1 MPNILTRVGNWRMGK
16 KADAA
21 VVSTKPQDRGI
32 KGQGM
37 HWCRDEKRY
46 ALYVTRSPT
55 CIWCLR
61 SKREHNI
68 TLTLDHV
75 VPYTHRGP
83 NSAENLV
90 VACKVCNCKRKDRS
104 VATFAQSLVGI
115 GPQAQ
120 AILQRIDD
128 SRAIPLTRADVKD
141 AKTRIAQAGGF
152 TQACRAL

>member
-1 MPNILTRVGNWRMGK
+1 MGK

-21 VVSTKPQDRGI
+21 VVSTTPPDRG
-32 KGQGM
+32 KKSQGM
-37 HWCRDEKRY
+37 RWIRSEKRAAIY
-46 ALYVTRSPT
+46 ATRSDHRGPI

-75 VPYTHRGP
+75 VPYSLGGT
-83 NSAENLV
+83 NLVSNLV
-90 VACKVCNCKRKDRS
+90 VACKVCNSQRKDRS
-104 VATFAQSLVGI
+104 VQSFAERLCGV

-141 AKTRIAQAGGF
+141 AKARIAQAGGF
-152 TQACRAL
+152 TQACRTL

>member
-1 MPNILTRVGNWRMGK
+1 MGK

-21 VVSTKPQDRGI
+21 KVSTTPPDRG
-32 KGQGM
+32 KKSQGM

-46 ALYVTRSPT
+46 ALYVTRSDQTRGPI

-61 SKREHNI
+61 SKREHGI

-83 NSAENLV
+83 NSADNLV

-104 VATFAQSLVGI
+104 IATFAQSLVGI

-128 SRAIPLTRADVKD
+128 SRAIPLTRADVQD
-141 AKTRIAQAGGF
+141 AKARIAEAGGF